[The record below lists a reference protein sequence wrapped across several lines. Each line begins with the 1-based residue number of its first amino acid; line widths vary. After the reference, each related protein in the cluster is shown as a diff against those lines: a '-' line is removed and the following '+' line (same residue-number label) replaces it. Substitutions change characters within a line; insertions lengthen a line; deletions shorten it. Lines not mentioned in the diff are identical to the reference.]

1 MEHKEITEN
10 EEISSE
16 EEEENLNFPSKKSR
30 KKLEITDEEIKIK
43 YDKYLNCKLKYP
55 KSQFCFFYFKDEC
68 LLGEK
73 CQFCH
78 GYQEFSMDRYLTFL
92 QDKTAVKYSSQKYYQ
107 KYYFNHIIPEDEYTY
122 SNLLEYQEKHPELF
136 PKKFT
141 FEELKKS
148 RPNRLVIRKYIAK
161 DIIDQFLIEL
171 FNRFNYIKSED
182 LVYYVYNVGYPGSI
196 KMLLK
201 RTDIFFPKS
210 HKEKGKNTAYFI
222 KNLTPEEMM
231 IIFTKIIVEYMNK
244 GKYEDFFP
252 IDYPSINK
260 IIFTNAKFYEPTL
273 NTYINCKKISDKE
286 FLDIIIEK
294 LIDESNKGNFDLI
307 KNKDKKDLT
316 KENFYKK
323 NIQEIYSHHFK
334 LNNTKLCYFNLDV
347 IENFVKEKNNN
358 NKIKINSNELL
369 YELFNEGNLLFINN
383 DNEMYSFNYNKF
395 QSFNIDEFYNN
406 NYYFKNCC
414 KESDNPDLEN
424 KIENL
429 NINPSNETNDEKIIL
444 NQNNIYNIDNTIIN
458 FINDENSLNYFENKS
473 KYFEILSIDIEGQFN
488 INDIKI
494 NLIQI
499 CDDTNLKNDIYIID
513 FNTFKINEKQ
523 IFLHLSKLLKKIFEN
538 KNIKKIFFDGRNDL
552 LSLHKELNICVQ
564 NYIDLSSLYNATNSY
579 KDQYQYKISKGD
591 KNEKNFN
598 KRVKLFKQNYYCK
611 GLNTVLK
618 KFHTNHCY
626 NPLKD
631 KYHKLFEEKEFDYW
645 ATRPIIQEFLLYS
658 ALDVKYEFDTYNNL
672 KNELKKVLMNFYDIK
687 DISEDN
693 IDLII
698 LLISYGNLNS
708 ACKMYEEVKKKLE
721 TKK

>member
-1 MEHKEITEN
+1 MEQKEITEN
-10 EEISSE
+10 EEILSE
-16 EEEENLNFPSKKSR
+16 EEEDIEDFPSKKR
-30 KKLEITDEEIKIK
+30 KKKLEITNEEIKIK

-68 LLGEK
+68 LLGSK

-78 GYQEFSMDRYLTFL
+78 GYEEFSIDRFFTFL
-92 QDKTAVKYSSQKYYQ
+92 NDKTAVKYSSQKYYQ

-122 SNLLEYQEKHPELF
+122 SNLLEYQEKHPDLF
-136 PKKFT
+136 KRKFT

-148 RPNRLVIRKYIAK
+148 RENRLVIRKLLAK
-161 DIIDQFLIEL
+161 DIINQFLIEL
-171 FNRFNYIKSED
+171 FNKFNYIKLED
-182 LVYYVYNVGYPGSI
+182 LTYYIYNVGYPLSI
-196 KMLLK
+196 KALLK
-201 RTDIFFPKS
+201 RTDIFFSKN
-210 HKEKGKNTAYFI
+210 HKEKGKNTTFFI
-222 KNLTPEEMM
+222 KNLTHEEM
-231 IIFTKIIVEYMNK
+231 INIFAKIIIDYMKN

-252 IDYPSINK
+252 IDYPFINK
-260 IIFTNAKFYEPTL
+260 IIFTSSKFYEPNL
-273 NTYINCKKISDKE
+273 GTYFQFNKISDKK
-286 FLDIIIEK
+286 FMDIIIDK
-294 LIDESNKGNFDLI
+294 LIEESNKGNFDLI

-316 KENFYKK
+316 KENFNKK
-323 NIQEIYSHHFK
+323 IIQEIYENHFK
-334 LNNTKLCYFNLDV
+334 LNNTKLSYFNLDV
-347 IENFVKEKNNN
+347 IENFIKEKKSN
-358 NKIKINSNELL
+358 NKITINNNELQ
-369 YELFNEGNLLFINN
+369 YGLFNDGNLLFINN
-383 DNEMYSFNYNKF
+383 DNKIYFFNYNKF
-395 QSFNIDEFYNN
+395 QSFNLDEFYNN
-406 NYYFKNCC
+406 NYYFKNCF
-414 KESDNPDLEN
+414 KEKDNLELDN

-429 NINPSNETNDEKIIL
+429 NINSSNEIIEENMIL
-444 NQNNIYNIDNTIIN
+444 NQNNIYNIDNTIIH
-458 FINDENSLNYFENKS
+458 FINDKNSLTYFENKS

-523 IFLHLSKLLKKIFEN
+523 VFLHLSKLLKNIFEN
-538 KNIKKIFFDGRNDL
+538 KNIKKIFFDGKNDL
-552 LSLHKELNICVQ
+552 LSLHKELNVCII
-564 NYIDLSSLYNATNSY
+564 NYIDLSSLYNAVNSY
-579 KDQYQYKISKGD
+579 KELYQYKILKGE

-598 KRVKLFKQNYYCK
+598 KTIKLFKQNYFCK

-645 ATRPIIQEFLLYS
+645 AKRPIIQEFLLYS

-672 KNELKKVLMNFYDIK
+672 KNELKKILINFYEIK

-698 LLISYGNLNS
+698 LLISCGNHNS
-708 ACKMYEEVKKKLE
+708 ACKTYEDIKQK
-721 TKK
+721 